1 MASSTVVKDS
11 AGKNDG
17 GPRRGRSASVGRFVG
32 RSILLLLIVCIVIGL
47 GTMVVGGPSEP
58 EPPSATEVARM
69 EAERSALVL
78 AQDAAALGAA
88 AADAPARGAL
98 LESAELLQRQ
108 AAALSLDGTGLDGTG
123 PDGSG
128 PAPTTA
134 PIPAPTASGTASAS
148 PGTDAPPSFPGL
160 VDALAE
166 SSRTNLVRAAEVEPG
181 MARLLASV
189 GTGQWLQAV
198 RLAEAT
204 GLPAPGPV
212 PAPETADPGAVA
224 LGTAPAASASPGA
237 AASPTPSVSPTSCP
251 TGPAAADQSADQSA
265 EPAVGADSDGLA
277 AALEAERRTVYA
289 YEVAAARLPAPVA
302 GAAAALLDA
311 HRTAAGEAAQ
321 LAEDSCRTVPEP
333 EPGYRLP
340 ADFMAAPAAGLALVE
355 DELAGLYADLVGLS
369 DDAVQ
374 MWAIGQLLETSA
386 QRLAWTD
393 DPEPLPGMDLPETE
407 AAETELPGTGPAPQT
422 PAADTGA

>member
-17 GPRRGRSASVGRFVG
+17 GPRRGRSASIGRFVG
-32 RSILLLLIVCIVIGL
+32 RSILLLLIACIVVGL
-47 GTMVVGGPSEP
+47 GTMVLGGPSEP
-58 EPPSATEVARM
+58 EPPSATEIARL
-69 EAERSALVL
+69 EAERGALVL

-88 AADAPARGAL
+88 AAAAPVRGAL
-98 LESAELLQRQ
+98 LESAELLRRQ

-123 PDGSG
+123 P
-128 PAPTTA
+128 APTTA
-134 PIPAPTASGTASAS
+134 PTPSGTAPAS

-166 SSRTNLVRAAEVEPG
+166 SSRTNLARAAEVEPG

-212 PAPETADPGAVA
+212 PAPETADPG
-224 LGTAPAASASPGA
+224 TADPGATAAASASPGA
-237 AASPTPSVSPTSCP
+237 AASPAPSASPTSCP
-251 TGPAAADQSADQSA
+251 TGPAAADQGEDQ
-265 EPAVGADSDGLA
+265 GAQQAAGAGTDGLA

-289 YEVAAARLPAPVA
+289 YEVAAARLPAPGA

-311 HRTAAGEAAQ
+311 HRAAAGEAAQ

-340 ADFMAAPAAGLALVE
+340 ADFMAAPAAGLAAVE
-355 DELAGLYADLVGLS
+355 AELASLYADLVGLS
-369 DDAVQ
+369 DDAVRR
-374 MWAIGQLLETSA
+374 WAIGQLLETSA

-407 AAETELPGTGPAPQT
+407 AAETAVPEMEVPGTGPAPQT
-422 PAADTGA
+422 PAADAGV